1 MTAEEPAPGA
11 SAALA
16 RALAPELV
24 TAGVE
29 RPIVADQTNRSVVVD
44 ETVIVKWFRPPVPAP
59 RPGIRLLEHL
69 AAAGFSAVPR
79 LHGGAEV
86 AGHVVATVSEFV
98 ADAVDGW
105 EWFVAEPSLDHAR
118 LLGSLGG
125 QLHLALATPT
135 EIMPEPVTTVGLAEV
150 AERCWTLLHEATDVV
165 RGEAATVLA
174 GRTAAIRAAFAAL
187 PTDASTPAMPLHG
200 DLHAGQFLRSPHRLV
215 VTDFDGNPLLRADD
229 RHRPRPPAYDA
240 VSLVQSIDHCGRV
253 AQHRGRREVT
263 DEHIPEALAAGLDAY
278 RDTIGRA
285 GQAGLLDE
293 RLVWPLRLA
302 QELHELVY
310 AARHLPHW
318 AYAPTATLRALIP
331 ED

>member
-1 MTAEEPAPGA
+1 MTDEPPVGS

-44 ETVIVKWFRPPVPAP
+44 EAVIVKWFLPPVPAP
-59 RPGIRLLEHL
+59 HPGVRLLEHL
-69 AAAGFSAVPR
+69 GAAGFDAVPR
-79 LHGGAEV
+79 LHGIEEV
-86 AGHVVATVSEFV
+86 AGRVVATVSEYV
-98 ADAVDGW
+98 VDAVDGW
-105 EWFVAEPSLDHAR
+105 EWFVAEPTVEHAR
-118 LLGSLGG
+118 LLGTLGG

-135 EIMPEPVTTVGLAEV
+135 AVIADPVVTVPRATV
-150 AERCWTLLHEATDVV
+150 AERCWALLDEATELATGD
-165 RGEAATVLA
+165 AATVLER
-174 GRTAAIRAAFAAL
+174 RTAAISAAFAAI

-200 DLHAGQFLRSPHRLV
+200 DLHAGQFVRGPHRLV
-215 VTDFDGNPLLRADD
+215 ITDFDGNPLLRADD

-253 AQHRGRREVT
+253 AQHRGRLDVT
-263 DEHIPEALAAGLDAY
+263 DEHIAGAVAAGLDAY
-278 RDTIGRA
+278 RKTIGQGGRA
-285 GQAGLLDE
+285 ELLEE

-318 AYAPTATLRALIP
+318 AYAPTATLRALVA